1 MQRLI
6 VISDLDGTLLDG
18 DYSLAAAAPALQML
32 RAHKIPL
39 ILCSSKTRPEIEY
52 YREQLGNQ
60 HPFIS
65 ENGGGVF
72 IPEGYFPPRV
82 FRHGPLAEE
91 LGGYW
96 LFRLGAP
103 YALLRHA
110 LGELR
115 REGFELTG
123 FGDMSVTEISAL
135 TRLPLAQAAL
145 AKERDFDEPFLFRG
159 TPREQTRLEESIR
172 RHRLHLT
179 RGRLWHLLGDS
190 DKGRAVALLLTC
202 YRASGDDLL
211 AIGLGDQRNDFPLLE
226 QVDIPILIR
235 QPEGDYAPGF
245 TAPGLLHSDRVGPA
259 GWNEMLLSLLPT
271 LLENVPK

>member
-6 VISDLDGTLLDG
+6 VITDLDGTLLDA
-18 DYSLAAAAPALQML
+18 DYSFAAAAPALQL
-32 RAHKIPL
+32 LAEYQIPL

-52 YREQLGNQ
+52 YRTQLGNQ

-103 YALLRHA
+103 YGLLRHA
-110 LGELR
+110 LVDLR
-115 REGFELTG
+115 RKGFDLTG
-123 FGDMSVTEISAL
+123 FGDMSVAEISAL
-135 TRLPLAQAAL
+135 TGLPLAQAAL
-145 AKERDFDEPFLFRG
+145 AKERDFDEPFLFQG
-159 TPREQTRLEESIR
+159 TPREQTRLAESIR
-172 RHRLHLT
+172 RNRLHLT

-190 DKGRAVALLLTC
+190 DKGRAVALLLAC
-202 YRASGDDLL
+202 YRARGDDLL
-211 AIGLGDQRNDFPLLE
+211 SIGLGDQPNDFPLLK
-226 QVDIPILIR
+226 QVDIPALIR
-235 QPEGDYAPGF
+235 RPEGTYAPGF
-245 TAPGLLHSDRVGPA
+245 TAPGLLHSDNVGPA
-259 GWNEMLLSLLPT
+259 GWNEILLRLLPP
-271 LLENVPK
+271 LLENKPR